1 MTIFCWHFFSLSLIF
16 LNQELNK
23 TSLKTW
29 QIKIP
34 WAALLMFW
42 KLIIYLM
49 LKAFLL
55 QYEAAFSLRA
65 KIGNFNCWIE
75 NNMKKENIIY
85 SKGGTNSLPC
95 DLPCCASLSYTF
107 IWTTPEV
114 LFLRTVGF
122 LPSLLLQVPSWAK
135 FWSAHHSFLS
145 IKMKRFFYE
154 RDNHLIN

>member
-75 NNMKKENIIY
+75 KIIWKKRTLYIQKAAQIHY
-85 SKGGTNSLPC
+85 RVTYLAV
-95 DLPCCASLSYTF
+95 LLYHTLSYEQPQKSYF
-107 IWTTPEV
+107 LELWGFFHLFCCRFQAELSFGLPTTV
-114 LFLRTVGF
+114 SYL
-122 LPSLLLQVPSWAK
+122 
-135 FWSAHHSFLS
+135 
-145 IKMKRFFYE
+145 
-154 RDNHLIN
+154 